1 MIFIPFH
8 EDILLK
14 ITVDYREKASGLID
28 LFIREGISVEI
39 KKVPYGDYIISNSIT
54 IERKTA
60 KDLLISIIDGRLFS
74 QLSNLKK
81 YCTNPILLIEGNP
94 YKTGLNF
101 DRMAI
106 KGALIS
112 AQAIWYVPVIYSR
125 SKKDTRDIFMMIGR
139 QDETYTDVIP
149 LRGGYRPKRLK
160 SKQLFILQGLPQVG
174 PMLARRLIERF
185 SSVSKVMNA
194 SIDELTE
201 VEGIGKVSA
210 EKIREVLDAVCHTK

>member
-1 MIFIPFH
+1 MN
-8 EDILLK
+8 

-28 LFIREGISVEI
+28 LFIKEGISVEI

-81 YCTNPILLIEGNP
+81 YCINPILLIEGNP
-94 YKTGLNF
+94 YKTDLNF
-101 DRMAI
+101 DNMAI

-125 SKKDTRDIFMMIGR
+125 SKEDTKDIFMMIGR

-149 LRGGYRPKRLK
+149 LRGGYRPKKLK

-210 EKIREVLDAVCHTK
+210 EKIREVLDAVCDIS

>member
-1 MIFIPFH
+1 MN
-8 EDILLK
+8 

-81 YCTNPILLIEGNP
+81 YCINPILLIEGNP
-94 YKTGLNF
+94 YKTDLNF
-101 DRMAI
+101 DNMAI

-112 AQAIWYVPVIYSR
+112 AQAIWYVPVI
-125 SKKDTRDIFMMIGR
+125 
-139 QDETYTDVIP
+139 
-149 LRGGYRPKRLK
+149 
-160 SKQLFILQGLPQVG
+160 
-174 PMLARRLIERF
+174 
-185 SSVSKVMNA
+185 
-194 SIDELTE
+194 
-201 VEGIGKVSA
+201 
-210 EKIREVLDAVCHTK
+210 

>member
-1 MIFIPFH
+1 M
-8 EDILLK
+8 K

-39 KKVPYGDYIISNSIT
+39 KKVHYGDYIISNSIT

-81 YCTNPILLIEGNP
+81 YCINPILLIEGNP
-94 YKTGLNF
+94 YKTDLNF
-101 DRMAI
+101 DNMAI

-125 SKKDTRDIFMMIGR
+125 SKEDTKDIFMMIGR

-149 LRGGYRPKRLK
+149 LRGGYRPKKLK

-185 SSVSKVMNA
+185 SSVLKVMNA

-210 EKIREVLDAVCHTK
+210 EKIREVLEGVC

>member
-1 MIFIPFH
+1 
-8 EDILLK
+8 LK
-14 ITVDYREKASGLID
+14 ITVDYREKASGIID
-28 LFIREGISVEI
+28 LLTKEDISVEV

-81 YCTNPILLIEGNP
+81 YCINPILLIEGNP
-94 YKTGLNF
+94 YKTDLNF
-101 DRMAI
+101 DNMAI

-112 AQAIWYVPVIYSR
+112 AQVIWYVPVIYSR
-125 SKKDTRDIFMMIGR
+125 SKEDTKDIFMMIGR

-149 LRGGYRPKRLK
+149 LRGGYRPKKLK

-210 EKIREVLDAVCHTK
+210 EKIREVLEGVC

>member
-1 MIFIPFH
+1 M
-8 EDILLK
+8 K
-14 ITVDYREKASGLID
+14 ITVDYREKVSGIID
-28 LFIREGISVEI
+28 LLTKEDISVEV
-39 KKVPYGDYIISNSIT
+39 KKIPYGDYIIGNSIT

-60 KDLLISIIDGRLFS
+60 NDLLISIIDGRLFS

-81 YCTNPILLIEGNP
+81 YCINPILLIEGNP
-94 YKTGLNF
+94 YKTDLNF
-101 DRMAI
+101 DNMAI

-125 SKKDTRDIFMMIGR
+125 SKEDTRDIFMMIGR
-139 QDETYTDVIP
+139 QDETYMDVVP

-210 EKIREVLDAVCHTK
+210 EKIREVLDVVCDIK

>member
-1 MIFIPFH
+1 
-8 EDILLK
+8 LK

-81 YCTNPILLIEGNP
+81 YCINPILLIEGNP
-94 YKTGLNF
+94 YKTDLNF
-101 DRMAI
+101 DNMAI

-125 SKKDTRDIFMMIGR
+125 SKEDTKDIFMMIGR

-149 LRGGYRPKRLK
+149 LRGGYRPKKLK

-210 EKIREVLDAVCHTK
+210 EKIREVLDAVCDIS

>member
-1 MIFIPFH
+1 MVFIPFY

-81 YCTNPILLIEGNP
+81 YCINPILLIEGNP
-94 YKTGLNF
+94 YKTDLNF
-101 DRMAI
+101 DNMAI

-125 SKKDTRDIFMMIGR
+125 SKEDTKDIFMMIGR

-149 LRGGYRPKRLK
+149 LRGGYRPKKLK

-210 EKIREVLDAVCHTK
+210 EKIREVLDAVCDIS

>member
-1 MIFIPFH
+1 M
-8 EDILLK
+8 K

-81 YCTNPILLIEGNP
+81 YCINPILLIEGNP
-94 YKTGLNF
+94 YKTDLNF
-101 DRMAI
+101 DNMAI

-125 SKKDTRDIFMMIGR
+125 SKEDTKDIFMMIGR

-149 LRGGYRPKRLK
+149 LRGGYRPKKLK

-210 EKIREVLDAVCHTK
+210 EKIREVLDAVCDIS

>member
-1 MIFIPFH
+1 MN
-8 EDILLK
+8 

-28 LFIREGISVEI
+28 LFIREGISVEV

-81 YCTNPILLIEGNP
+81 YCINPILLIEGNP
-94 YKTGLNF
+94 YKTDLNF
-101 DRMAI
+101 DNMAI

-125 SKKDTRDIFMMIGR
+125 SKEDTKDIFMMIGR

-149 LRGGYRPKRLK
+149 LRGGYRPKKLK
-160 SKQLFILQGLPQVG
+160 SKQLFILHGLPQVG

-210 EKIREVLDAVCHTK
+210 EKIREVLDAVCDIS

>member
-1 MIFIPFH
+1 MN
-8 EDILLK
+8 

-81 YCTNPILLIEGNP
+81 YCINPILLIEGNP
-94 YKTGLNF
+94 YKTDLNF
-101 DRMAI
+101 DNMAI

-125 SKKDTRDIFMMIGR
+125 SKEDTKDIFMMIGR

-149 LRGGYRPKRLK
+149 LRGGYRPKKLK

-210 EKIREVLDAVCHTK
+210 EKIREVLDAVCDIS

>member
-1 MIFIPFH
+1 MN
-8 EDILLK
+8 

-28 LFIREGISVEI
+28 LFIREGISVEV

-81 YCTNPILLIEGNP
+81 YCINPILLIEGNP
-94 YKTGLNF
+94 YKTDLNF
-101 DRMAI
+101 DNMAI

-125 SKKDTRDIFMMIGR
+125 SKEDTKDIFMMIGR

-149 LRGGYRPKRLK
+149 LRGGYRPKKLK

-210 EKIREVLDAVCHTK
+210 EKIREVLDAVCDIS